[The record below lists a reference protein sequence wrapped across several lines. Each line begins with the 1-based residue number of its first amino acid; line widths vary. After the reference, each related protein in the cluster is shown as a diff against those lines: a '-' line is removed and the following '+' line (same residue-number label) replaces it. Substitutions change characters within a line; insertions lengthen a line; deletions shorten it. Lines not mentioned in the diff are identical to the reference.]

1 MYQKEFYSC
10 QVTPSDKLVCYTAK
24 DENELLFG
32 IVADNFHDKKVSV
45 LLTKQDAARLRN
57 QLNEFVGE

>member
-1 MYQKEFYSC
+1 MLKEFYSC
-10 QVTPSDKLVCYTAK
+10 SVTPSDKLICYPTK

-32 IVADNFHDKKVSV
+32 IVADDFHDKKVSI
-45 LLTKQDAARLRN
+45 LLTKQDALRLRN